1 MGTLKN
7 SVFRMRGY
15 TPIPLLALMLILAE
29 TTPKRFIAGT
39 ALGLVGEAVRIWS
52 VSYAGM
58 ETRTRKVGAP
68 RLVTSGPYAHLRNP
82 IYLGNFL
89 LGLGFCLATWAWMPW
104 MVGIYIA
111 GFLLQYSLIISLEET
126 RLRELFG
133 KQYEGYAQAVPRF
146 LPRLSPYRGEGRVK
160 PNIRKALRSERD
172 TFLSIAAALILV
184 LLRWHLSG

>member
-1 MGTLKN
+1 
-7 SVFRMRGY
+7 MRGY
-15 TPIPLLALMLILAE
+15 IPIPLLGIMLILAE
-29 TTPKRFIAGT
+29 ITLKRFMAGV
-39 ALGLVGEAVRIWS
+39 AVGLVGEAVRIWS

-104 MVGIYIA
+104 MVGVYIA

-133 KQYEGYAQAVPRF
+133 REYEKYAQAVPRF
-146 LPRLSPYRGEGRVK
+146 LPRLSPYQGEGDIGPDIK
-160 PNIRKALRSERD
+160 KALRSERD
-172 TFLSIAAALILV
+172 TFLTIAAALLLI
-184 LLRWHLSG
+184 LLRWRLSG